1 MEERES
7 KRDFIDLIRKV
18 VELAQPDLRSFYRMT
33 RKAKIVGVYASDG
46 QYFADVLPLRNDES
60 VDNAE
65 PVVPRVAL
73 PVLWG
78 GPDRGLVCPPTK
90 GTLCDLSFYDGDPNY
105 PFISNIRYGLG
116 QNAPKAELNELVIQL
131 EPGVEIR
138 IDREK
143 QVVTLTPQDVKTEA
157 GKNWTVKAGDNAI
170 VQAGKNATIEAGETL
185 TLRAPEIVKE
195 GNETARGT
203 GGGLGTVHERDH
215 REHEGS
221 YSLRGPASI
230 AGDVVIA
237 GNLHVI
243 GNSFAGSRSGGS
255 I

>member
-1 MEERES
+1 MMDERES
-7 KRDFIDLIRKV
+7 KRDFIDLIRRI
-18 VELAQPDLRSFYRMT
+18 VELAQPNLRSFYRMT
-33 RKAKIVGVYASDG
+33 RKAKIVGVYAADG
-46 QYFADVLPLRNDES
+46 QYFADVQPLRNDES
-60 VDNAE
+60 VDDSE

-78 GPDRGLVCPPTK
+78 GPDRGVVCPPAK

-116 QNAPKAELNELVIQL
+116 QNAPKADLNELVIQL

-138 IDREK
+138 IDKEK
-143 QVVTLTPQDVKTEA
+143 QVVTLTSSNWKVNVGGNAEVTA
-157 GKNWTVKAGDNAI
+157 GGDAT
-170 VQAGKNATIEAGETL
+170 VQAGGTL
-185 TLRAPEIVKE
+185 TLKAPEIIKE

-221 YSLRGPASI
+221 YSLRGPANI
-230 AGDVVIA
+230 TGAVVID
-237 GNLHVI
+237 GPLTVTGGINGKVN
-243 GNSFAGSRSGGS
+243 GCSGCG
-255 I
+255 